1 MNYHWLFAF
10 TAFAEHRNFT
20 RTARELH
27 LSQPALFVQIR
38 KLSELVGRPLYRRVG
53 RDLVLTA
60 EGEKLAAYGR
70 EVHARGRTVLSDV
83 RGQADAGPVRLA
95 SGQGAF
101 RYLLGPVVAAWS
113 KRQWPLQ
120 LQVISGP
127 AIINAVRDARAD
139 VGVAVSDSPIANV
152 QATPLVTIGHVA
164 MLPRNHR
171 LAAKRVI
178 RPVDLDGEAIIVP
191 PVGSPH
197 RSALTQA
204 IRTAGGDLL
213 PAVEVTGWELMLHFA
228 KQGVGIAV
236 VNDFCPVPTGMVAR
250 VVEGLPP
257 IHYQL
262 LTRPGALSART
273 AALGEA
279 IVAAVA
285 AQAAASRAAYPKSR
299 AAQNARRAHS

>member
-20 RTARELH
+20 RTARELQ

-38 KLSELVGRPLYRRVG
+38 KLSALVGRPLYRRVG
-53 RDLVLTA
+53 RDLALTA

-70 EVHARGRTVLSDV
+70 DVQARGRAVLSDV
-83 RGQADAGPVRLA
+83 RGEADAGPVRLA

-120 LQVISGP
+120 LQVASGP
-127 AIINAVRDARAD
+127 AIVAAVRDARAD
-139 VGVAVSDSPIANV
+139 VGVAVTETPSADV
-152 QATPLVTIGHVA
+152 HATPLTTVGYVA
-164 MLPRNHR
+164 ILPRSHR
-171 LAAKRVI
+171 LAAKRSL
-178 RPVDLDGEAIIVP
+178 RPADLDGAPLIVP
-191 PVGSPH
+191 PEGSPH
-197 RSALTQA
+197 RATLTQA
-204 IRTAGGDLL
+204 IRAAGGELL
-213 PAVEVTGWELMLHFA
+213 PAVEVSGWELMLHFA
-228 KQGVGIAV
+228 KQGVGIAI

-250 VVEGLPP
+250 LVEGLPP
-257 IHYQL
+257 VRYQL
-262 LTRPGALSART
+262 LTRSGELSPRTTALA
-273 AALGEA
+273 EA

-285 AQAAASRAAYPKSR
+285 AQAAATKAAYPKSR